1 MYLNVSNWLKN
12 ERKRLNLTQKAL
24 AERLD
29 VVEKSV
35 SRWEADTPIPSDKLF
50 ALRDLGFDVN
60 YLLTGN
66 PSVPPLSAEEQLFLE
81 KLRGANEN
89 LRYRALLLLSGV
101 EPVSEAVGIVNSPN
115 SQVLNSFNR

>member
-50 ALRDLGFDVN
+50 VLQDLGFDVN
-60 YLLTGN
+60 YLLTGV
-66 PSVPPLSAEEQLFLE
+66 PSAPPLSAEEQLFLE
-81 KLRGANEN
+81 KFRGADEA

-101 EPVSEAVGIVNSPN
+101 EPNVGTVGVVNSPN
-115 SQVLNSFNR
+115 SNISNSFNC